1 MNQLLIF
8 SDASVHYYATA
19 VYLRSVEENSVKVN
33 LVFAKTRLVPVAK
46 GRKKCKKSRLEL
58 MGVLIGV
65 RAANFVAAEL
75 KLPLMER
82 ILWTDSQC
90 VLHWLKTKKPLP
102 VFIEN
107 RVREIR
113 SQKDLSF
120 RYITS
125 DQNPSDCATRGLTVT
140 DIKNSSLWWHGPI
153 WLLKEQAMWP
163 SWKLPEL
170 TSENLNPLQL
180 EDKES
185 QIIINVSTDKRNG
198 SKDDL
203 EIFLFGMKKLTSSLR
218 KVLRISVFVMRFIK
232 VKVWNN
238 IERNIKDC
246 LLVTVFQCLS
256 DAEPVSTKEIQLW
269 IRFIQQHCYEEVFTA
284 LKENKKHSLIHQLGL
299 KKDEYGILRCYGRYT
314 NADTSIEAK
323 TPKLLPRKNCFTD
336 LVIMEVHGRLIHAG
350 VSHTLSCLRQEF
362 WLPKGRA
369 EVRRVL
375 LQCVICKRYNG
386 PCQVCHLGHVNE
398 FQDQSHFS
406 ISGLGLLILKKVIQ
420 L

>member
-1 MNQLLIF
+1 MLVEIPSLSISRIVKCSNIGINQLLIF
-8 SDASVHYYATA
+8 SDASVHCYATA

-46 GRKKCKKSRLEL
+46 GRKKCKKLTVPRLEL
-58 MGVLIGV
+58 MGVLIGA

-107 RVREIR
+107 RVGEIR

-125 DQNPSDCATRGLTVT
+125 DQNSSDCATRGLTVT
-140 DIKNSSLWWHGPI
+140 DIKNSSLWWHEPI
-153 WLLKEQAMWP
+153 WLLKEPAMWP
-163 SWKLPEL
+163 SWKLPEF
-170 TSENLNPLQL
+170 TSENLNRLQL

-218 KVLRISVFVMRFIK
+218 KLLHISVFVMRFIK

-256 DAEPVSTKEIQLW
+256 DAEPKEIQLLGLLW
-269 IRFIQQHCYEEVFTA
+269 IRFIQQREEVFTA

-299 KKDEYGILRCYGRYT
+299 KKDEYGVLRCYGRYT

-323 TPKLLPRKNCFTD
+323 NPKLLPRKNCFTD

-350 VSHTLSCLRQEF
+350 VSHTLSYLRQEF

-369 EVRRVL
+369 EVR
-375 LQCVICKRYNG
+375 
-386 PCQVCHLGHVNE
+386 
-398 FQDQSHFS
+398 
-406 ISGLGLLILKKVIQ
+406 
-420 L
+420 